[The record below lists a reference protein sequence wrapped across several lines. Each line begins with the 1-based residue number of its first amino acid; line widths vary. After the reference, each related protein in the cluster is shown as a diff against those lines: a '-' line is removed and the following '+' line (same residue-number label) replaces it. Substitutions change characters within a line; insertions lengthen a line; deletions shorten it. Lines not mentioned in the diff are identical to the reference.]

1 MRHER
6 ISELLHLVIL
16 LQGRRSRMMSG
27 DTCKDPCQP
36 PHGGVAGAIDH
47 MVGRALRAG
56 APVKAA
62 IGPLLRKRPSV
73 SHTTR
78 PVTVNGRSKKTLR

>member
-16 LQGRRSRMMSG
+16 LQGRRSGMTSG

-36 PHGGVAGAIDH
+36 PHDGVAGAIDH
-47 MVGRALRAG
+47 MVDRALQAG

-73 SHTTR
+73 SRTTR
-78 PVTVNGRSKKTLR
+78 HVTVSRRSKKTLR